1 MTNTAQWGVFLRQ
14 MLFRPRMLLGKVL
27 LKLWLALG
35 LTSLCPEALIAST
48 AAAPPNVRTAVD
60 AHSAADED
68 LFLCYLLPLL
78 YQEAFPGG
86 EDAKDGEAQ
95 IAAKEALKFTRMIR
109 EHAKNGKVDP
119 RVEKMYA
126 DLLAVAELR
135 EKSLLAADRAANAVR
150 RQKRADSLQAAPETI
165 GKAAGAGSAGTH
177 LTKSLQDAFRNPN
190 QKETP
195 KEAAIQIGVGVV
207 TALGSVALDLINGW
221 SATRDQE
228 AAARQG
234 ELAEL
239 KRFCEEVD
247 ARQRNTL
254 FDLIKERGWKD
265 VEPPGEAQT
274 RRIAAF
280 QKAAATQN
288 PDDQLRV
295 LREALA
301 ANPRN
306 FFLHLAVEDALS
318 AKTNRSSSEL
328 MESSKRLIRAS
339 RLVPEAAIYDEHRL
353 AALRPSAFLCVL
365 AFAQESTAA
374 GERWEP
380 NATSKHAVTTLE
392 DICRRVPQD
401 VLPSW
406 NLLRAYA
413 YLANR
418 QLSEADSLVP
428 ALRENEAKIS
438 SLFQIGGMVDCL
450 QAGLQSLKG
459 DPSSGLTF
467 LRQAIAAGAPVTKD
481 WWTDADYR
489 NIRTAHPKEFAE
501 LLAVKAAWTIEFG
514 VFNDDVI
521 VQNNSGFDLTG
532 ARVKLKGRSGA
543 KEFNIELATER
554 VPRGQIIRWPNSLS
568 IPKDPGIQAT
578 LEFTC
583 DQTQGQVV
591 AEFVR

>member
-1 MTNTAQWGVFLRQ
+1 
-14 MLFRPRMLLGKVL
+14 MLFGKVL
-27 LKLWLALG
+27 LKFCLALG
-35 LTSLCPEALIAST
+35 LTLQCRDVLIAST
-48 AAAPPNVRTAVD
+48 AAAPPGVRTPVD
-60 AHSAADED
+60 AQTTADED
-68 LFLCYLLPLL
+68 LYLCYLLPVL
-78 YQEAFPGG
+78 YQQTLGADGKMVNAEA
-86 EDAKDGEAQ
+86 K
-95 IAAKEALKFTRMIR
+95 AAATNALVLARTVR
-109 EHAKNGKVDP
+109 EHAKDGKVDP
-119 RVEKMYA
+119 RVEKMYS

-135 EKSLLAADRAANAVR
+135 EKSLLAAERAGNAVR

-165 GKAAGAGSAGTH
+165 GKAAGTGSAGTL

-195 KEAAIQIGVGVV
+195 KEAAIQIGVGV
-207 TALGSVALDLINGW
+207 TIALGSFVLDLFNEW

-239 KRFCEEVD
+239 KRFIEEVD

-280 QKAAATQN
+280 QKAEATQN

-306 FFLHLAVEDALS
+306 FFLHLAVEEALS
-318 AKTNRSSSEL
+318 AKTNRSSAEL
-328 MESSKRLIRAS
+328 MESSKRLIQAS

-353 AALRPSAFLCVL
+353 AALQSSAFLCVEAL
-365 AFAQESTAA
+365 AQESTAA

-380 NATSKHAVTTLE
+380 NATSKYAVTTLE
-392 DICRRVPQD
+392 DVCRRVPQD
-401 VLPSW
+401 VLPFW
-406 NLLRAYA
+406 NLLRACA

-418 QLSEADSLVP
+418 QLPLAEALV
-428 ALRENEAKIS
+428 AGLRENESKLAT
-438 SLFQIGGMVDCL
+438 LVPELAGTVDCL
-450 QAGLQSLKG
+450 QAGIQSVKG
-459 DPSSGLTF
+459 DAESGLKF
-467 LRQAIAAGAPVTKD
+467 LSKAVAAGAPVTKD

-489 NIRTAHPKEFAE
+489 GIRTAHPKEFAE

-514 VFNDDVI
+514 VFNDDV
-521 VQNNSGFDLTG
+521 VLQNNSGFELSG
-532 ARVKLKGRSGA
+532 VQVRLKGRSG
-543 KEFNIELATER
+543 KREFDINLTAER
-554 VPRGQIIRWPNSLS
+554 IPRGELVRWRNALS
-568 IPKDPGIQAT
+568 IPKDPGITAA
-578 LEFTC
+578 LVLDC
-583 DQTQGQVV
+583 DQARTITP

>member
-1 MTNTAQWGVFLRQ
+1 MPVGSTTL
-14 MLFRPRMLLGKVL
+14 PSKVL
-27 LKLWLALG
+27 LALLLAVG
-35 LTSLCPEALIAST
+35 LFCPGLATLLSPSVSAAE
-48 AAAPPNVRTAVD
+48 AAAEIQVPSQPT
-60 AHSAADED
+60 ADED
-68 LFLCYLLPLL
+68 LYLCYLLPWL
-78 YQEAFPGG
+78 YQQAFAANGKSA
-86 EDAKDGEAQ
+86 DAEAQ
-95 IAAKEALKFTRMIR
+95 AAAQSALLLARTIR

-119 RVEKMYA
+119 RVERMYA
-126 DLLAVAELR
+126 DLLEVAERR
-135 EKSLLAADRAANAVR
+135 EKSLLAADRAAGAVSRESIDRGFKKSLGVGALAGLAAAKFHQEYRNYDSQGKSADEALVGLGVGTVAAIGSAIISVHNEIKSANEQAAAVR
-150 RQKRADSLQAAPETI
+150 ER
-165 GKAAGAGSAGTH
+165 
-177 LTKSLQDAFRNPN
+177 
-190 QKETP
+190 
-195 KEAAIQIGVGVV
+195 
-207 TALGSVALDLINGW
+207 
-221 SATRDQE
+221 
-228 AAARQG
+228 

-239 KRFCEEVD
+239 KRFCEEAD

-254 FDLIKERGWKD
+254 FELIKERGWKD
-265 VEPPGEAQT
+265 VEPPGEAQS

-280 QKAAATQN
+280 QKAEATQN

-328 MESSKRLIRAS
+328 IESSKRLAHAS
-339 RLVPEAAIYDEHRL
+339 RLVPDAAIYDDHRL
-353 AALRPSAFLCVL
+353 VALQSSATLCAVAL
-365 AFAQESTAA
+365 GQETTAA

-380 NATSKHAVTTLE
+380 NATSKYAVTTLE
-392 DICRRVPQD
+392 DLCRRVSQD
-401 VLPSW
+401 QLPVW

-418 QLSEADSLVP
+418 QLTEADSLVP
-428 ALRENEAKIS
+428 ALRENESKLAT
-438 SLFQIGGMVDCL
+438 LVPEWAGTVDCL
-450 QAGLQSLKG
+450 QAGIQSVKG
-459 DPSSGLTF
+459 DAESGLKF
-467 LRQAIAAGAPVTKD
+467 LSKAVAAGAPVTKG

-489 NIRTAHPKEFAE
+489 GIRTAHPTEFAE

-532 ARVKLKGRSGA
+532 VRVKLKGRSGA
-543 KEFNIELATER
+543 KEFAVELATER
-554 VPRGQIIRWPNSLS
+554 MPRGQIIRWPNSLS

-591 AEFVR
+591 AEFVH

>member
-1 MTNTAQWGVFLRQ
+1 MAMPVGSTTL
-14 MLFRPRMLLGKVL
+14 PSKVL
-27 LKLWLALG
+27 LALLLAVELLCPRHATLLG
-35 LTSLCPEALIAST
+35 LSVVAAEAVAETQVPSQPT
-48 AAAPPNVRTAVD
+48 
-60 AHSAADED
+60 ADED
-68 LFLCYLLPLL
+68 LYLCYLLPGL
-78 YQEAFPGG
+78 YQEAFAANGKSA
-86 EDAKDGEAQ
+86 DAEAQ
-95 IAAKEALKFTRMIR
+95 AAAQSALLLARTVR

-126 DLLAVAELR
+126 DLLEVAER
-135 EKSLLAADRAANAVR
+135 WEKSLLAADRAAGAVNRESIDRGLKKSLGVGALAGLAAAKFHQEYRNYDSQGKSADEALVGLGVGTVAAIGSAIISVHNEIKSANDQAAAVR
-150 RQKRADSLQAAPETI
+150 ER
-165 GKAAGAGSAGTH
+165 
-177 LTKSLQDAFRNPN
+177 
-190 QKETP
+190 
-195 KEAAIQIGVGVV
+195 
-207 TALGSVALDLINGW
+207 
-221 SATRDQE
+221 
-228 AAARQG
+228 

-254 FDLIKERGWKD
+254 FELIKERGWKD
-265 VEPPGEAQT
+265 VEPPGEAQS

-306 FFLHLAVEDALS
+306 YFLHLAVEDALS
-318 AKTNRSSSEL
+318 AKTNRSLSDL
-328 MESSKRLIRAS
+328 IESSKRLAQAS
-339 RLVPEAAIYDEHRL
+339 RLVPDAAIYDNHRL
-353 AALRPSAFLCVL
+353 VALQSSATLCAAALG
-365 AFAQESTAA
+365 QEATAA

-380 NATSKHAVTTLE
+380 NATSKYAVTTLE
-392 DICRRVPQD
+392 DLCRRVSRDQ
-401 VLPSW
+401 LPVW

-418 QLSEADSLVP
+418 QLTDAEALV
-428 ALRENEAKIS
+428 AGLRENESKLAT
-438 SLFQIGGMVDCL
+438 LVPAWAGTVDCL
-450 QAGLQSLKG
+450 QAGIQSVKG
-459 DPSSGLTF
+459 DPESGLKF
-467 LRQAIAAGAPVTKD
+467 LSKAVAAGAPVTKD

-489 NIRTAHPKEFAE
+489 GIRKAYPKEFAE

-532 ARVKLKGRSGA
+532 VRVKLKGRSGA
-543 KEFNIELATER
+543 KEFDVELATER
-554 VPRGQIIRWPNSLS
+554 MPRGQIIRWPNSLS
-568 IPKDPGIQAT
+568 IPKDPGIRAT